1 MHISDIQSLWENG
14 LNVNLELDFIL
25 KKSIKV

>member
-1 MHISDIQSLWENG
+1 MHISDIQSLWENA

>member
-14 LNVNLELDFIL
+14 LNVNLELDFIF